1 MVETCTAIA
10 SGVHDRGSLV
20 ECATIR
26 FVPNV
31 ACEDLVLLWGVREL
45 VGVEAVGLIER
56 GGRMGVVRVDVGQV
70 GKNLVVGRCGF
81 VG

>member
-1 MVETCTAIA
+1 MVETCKAIA
-10 SGVHDRGSLV
+10 NGVHGRGSLV
-20 ECATIR
+20 EYATIH
-26 FVPNV
+26 FVPSV
-31 ACEDLVLLWGVREL
+31 AYESLVLLWGVREL

-56 GGRMGVVRVDVGQV
+56 DGRMGVVRVDVGQV